1 MKIKTVPLLL
11 LVLFCFSISPAWTT
25 FSFPSTE
32 NSSLQYEGSFPLQ
45 NTTLIETRVQVP
57 AMHKS
62 EFFASKLEQENPS
75 ITTLCYAYGTETFT
89 TVIQPDY
96 RIKNYGETIMN
107 TKCKTNPSQLFHR
120 RIPKD
125 GSLYYTYPYRIGY
138 DPESWIRESYH
149 TAVTIHPDTKIE
161 VTDFTIQQNQD
172 SYTASITLHW
182 KEDMSSMELQ
192 HLRYSLFLKA
202 DHVYLYP
209 VYQKCLG
216 PFIQNVPL
224 ELLCFDHNDIQDYDS
239 VGFPLLSSPSSL
251 PLSGDSLTFTT
262 SPFVLPYYQEY
273 EANKQ
278 PNWSFHI
285 VIHDDTNFEKN
296 LYSWSFPLT
305 KREGNFF
312 QTRFPFHEQLL
323 VEGRTREYY
332 LYVPPYTD
340 LTKPQALIIVL
351 HGGGGNAFSTMDL
364 TDWNWIARYNA
375 DVIIAYPEGIRKDM
389 TKPPSFTTNPQSW
402 NDGSNNEQS
411 EASKQKPNDVLFIQT
426 MIEDIQSKILIDQK
440 HIHVTGFS
448 NGGSMTFRVAREL
461 DSIIASVAPVAST
474 DWFENTSQSSN
485 PIPLLYITGTD
496 DPLNPMEGGELWIGD
511 QQYGTK
517 PPIQD
522 MILKWVERLQ
532 IPSSYKILYEDD
544 DILLQQY
551 KSPTDRRKIR
561 MMFIKGLGHHWP
573 MSSSPFLP
581 EWLVGSTKNIDKYDA
596 ITEIWKFFR
605 QHPKMEPIVPRS

>member
-1 MKIKTVPLLL
+1 MKTRIVLLL
-11 LVLFCFSISPAWTT
+11 LLLLFCFSIPSAWGT
-25 FSFPSTE
+25 FSFPTRE
-32 NSSLQYEGSFPLQ
+32 NSFLQYEGTFPLQ

-57 AMHKS
+57 AMYKS
-62 EFFASKLEQENPS
+62 EFFTSKLERENPA
-75 ITTLCYAYGTETFT
+75 ITTLCYAYGTETFST
-89 TVIQPDY
+89 SIDPEY
-96 RIKNYGETIMN
+96 RIKKYCETIMN

-138 DPESWIRESYH
+138 DSESWIREAYYEA
-149 TAVTIHPDTKIE
+149 TKIQPDSKIE
-161 VTDFTIQQNQD
+161 VTDVRIQQNKD
-172 SYTASITLHW
+172 SYTTSITLHW
-182 KEDMSSMELQ
+182 KEAMSIEELQ
-192 HLRYSLFLKA
+192 HLQYSIFLKA
-202 DHVYLYP
+202 DHLYLYP

-224 ELLCFDHNDIQDYDS
+224 KLLCFDQNNIKDYSS
-239 VGFPLLSSPSSL
+239 VGFPLFSSL
-251 PLSGDSLTFTT
+251 DNLPRSGDRKTFTSSSFTLPYFDEYPLS
-262 SPFVLPYYQEY
+262 
-273 EANKQ
+273 KQ

-296 LYSWSFPLT
+296 LYSWSFSLT
-305 KREGNFF
+305 NREGNFF

-323 VEGRTREYY
+323 VEERTREYY
-332 LYVPPYTD
+332 LYIPPYTD
-340 LTKPQALIIVL
+340 LTKPQTLIIVL

-364 TDWNWIARYNA
+364 TDWNWIARHNT
-375 DVIIAYPEGIRKDM
+375 DVVIAYPEGIRKDI

-402 NDGSNNEQS
+402 NDGSNNENS

-544 DILLQQY
+544 DIILQQF
-551 KSPTDRRKIR
+551 KSRTDRRKIR
-561 MMFIKGLGHHWP
+561 MIFIKGLGHHWP
-573 MSSSPFLP
+573 TSSSPFLP
-581 EWLVGSTKNIDKYDA
+581 EWLVGSMKNINKVDA
-596 ITEIWKFFR
+596 IQEIWKFFR
-605 QHPKMEPIVPRS
+605 QHPKMEFPIPEP